1 MFLLGFVRNHY
12 LCSAFKIERAA
23 KGTKKGRELRVF
35 EIKNQNGIKLGNQI
49 AG

>member
-1 MFLLGFVRNHY
+1 MRFVRNHY

-35 EIKNQNGIKLGNQI
+35 EIKESKRHKTR
-49 AG
+49 